1 MRITGK
7 GQVTIPREIRQ
18 IAGLEPGVDIEFHI
32 ENGRVWLTKTAEDPE
47 AKHAHTRKAIEALRG
62 SATANQ
68 DLSTDEW
75 MKMTRGDD

>member
-1 MRITGK
+1 MRITSK

-32 ENGRVWLTKTAEDPE
+32 ENGLVWLTKTAVDPE
-47 AKHAHTRKAIEALRG
+47 AKHTRIRKAIEALRG

-75 MKMTRGDD
+75 MRMTRGDD